1 MTSRAAGK
9 SDAPGARWDI
19 GGTGE
24 NGHAWRLGRG
34 DGAPTSSGVCLW
46 SCRVCTKSVHGA
58 PRARAS
64 ARTGPPT
71 SHGFTH
77 KSRPTR

>member
-9 SDAPGARWDI
+9 SDAPGACWDI

-34 DGAPTSSGVCLW
+34 DGAPTSSGVNERSMSVVV
-46 SCRVCTKSVHGA
+46 SCVH
-58 PRARAS
+58 
-64 ARTGPPT
+64 
-71 SHGFTH
+71 
-77 KSRPTR
+77 